1 MMTIA
6 VSLFRKD
13 DKFYTQLLYGRP
25 TKIVNS
31 DNGKIALVSENELFL
46 YETVV
51 RKTNVYLFRGVGDI
65 SIPFVSPGVNLI
77 SHGNNIMQKNKLI
90 KTLKWLEDHGY
101 DPNQFDDDFWL
112 RVQAIINSKSY
123 GKKHLLSLLEKETS

>member
-1 MMTIA
+1 MTIA

-13 DKFYTQLLYGRP
+13 DKFYTQLLHGRP

-123 GKKHLLSLLEKETS
+123 GKKHLLSLLEKGTS

>member
-1 MMTIA
+1 MTIA

-13 DKFYTQLLYGRP
+13 DKFYAQLLYGRP

-112 RVQAIINSKSY
+112 RVQAIINSKSC
-123 GKKHLLSLLEKETS
+123 GEWLFLR

>member
-1 MMTIA
+1 MTIA

-25 TKIVNS
+25 TKIVNR

-90 KTLKWLEDHGY
+90 K
-101 DPNQFDDDFWL
+101 
-112 RVQAIINSKSY
+112 
-123 GKKHLLSLLEKETS
+123 KESQVFHEVGWRAYSRRDNRCFFP